1 MHVYLGARRMSHR
14 EDPSTNAG
22 ASGLWLPTDQKVA
35 FSIDFA
41 NLLSRIFSISLS
53 IEDFQL

>member
-41 NLLSRIFSISLS
+41 NPLSRIFNDSLS
-53 IEDFQL
+53 NEDFQL

>member
-35 FSIDFA
+35 FSINFA
-41 NLLSRIFSISLS
+41 NPLSRIFSISLS

>member
-22 ASGLWLPTDQKVA
+22 ASGLWLPTDQNVA
-35 FSIDFA
+35 FSIDNA
-41 NLLSRIFSISLS
+41 NSISRILSISLS
-53 IEDFQL
+53 IEDY

>member
-41 NLLSRIFSISLS
+41 NPLSRIFNYSLS
-53 IEDFQL
+53 NKDFQL

>member
-14 EDPSTNAG
+14 VDPSTNAG

-35 FSIDFA
+35 FSINNA
-41 NLLSRIFSISLS
+41 NPLSRIFNDSLS
-53 IEDFQL
+53 NEDFQL

>member
-22 ASGLWLPTDQKVA
+22 ASGLWLPTDQNVA

-53 IEDFQL
+53 IEDF

>member
-41 NLLSRIFSISLS
+41 NPLSRIFSISLS
-53 IEDFQL
+53 IEDY